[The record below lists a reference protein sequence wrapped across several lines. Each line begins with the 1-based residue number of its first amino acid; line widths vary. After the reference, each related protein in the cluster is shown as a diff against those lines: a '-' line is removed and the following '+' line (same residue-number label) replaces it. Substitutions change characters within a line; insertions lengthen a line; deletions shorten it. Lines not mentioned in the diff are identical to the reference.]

1 MWADLWKR
9 TATGAASLCPSPVRY
24 KPMLRRRQVRLSY
37 PQAFVELTLLLALR
51 HGRRSSARVLGLP
64 LSTVYRW
71 LEDYRRQPE
80 RLTRIQSGSPDW
92 LDQLIGACEAHG
104 FDVRPRLGTLEPLAC
119 GPAAAGASDK
129 PHPIF
134 RARAHSRAGTLAEP
148 AQLAHAS
155 GAQRGA
161 RVSKTALSPGIR
173 ARVNVARHEI
183 DRHYYSQLSCEML
196 AGIAG
201 MSRFHFIRTFKTAFS
216 VAPYHYLMQVRIHH
230 AKLLLS
236 TTQQPLDA
244 VAAAVGFDT
253 QSSMC
258 KAFRSIE
265 GVTLATF
272 FRGVRL
278 GSAPLPMN
286 HAALA

>member
-1 MWADLWKR
+1 
-9 TATGAASLCPSPVRY
+9 
-24 KPMLRRRQVRLSY
+24 MLRRRQVRLSY
-37 PQAFVELTLLLALR
+37 PQAFVELALLLALR
-51 HGRRSSARVLGLP
+51 HGRRNCATVLGLP

-71 LEDYRRQPE
+71 LEHYRRQPE
-80 RLTRIQSGSPDW
+80 RIERIERSDGAW
-92 LDQLIGACEAHG
+92 LDELIGACEAHG
-104 FDVRPRLGTLEPLAC
+104 FELRERIHTLEP
-119 GPAAAGASDK
+119 GAAGNGGGDNPRS
-129 PHPIF
+129 IF
-134 RARAHSRAGTLAEP
+134 RARSLLRSGATPAAGTVPP
-148 AQLAHAS
+148 ATAIGSQAF
-155 GAQRGA
+155 RGRSTPLSPLVQA
-161 RVSKTALSPGIR
+161 RVAL
-173 ARVNVARHEI
+173 ARSEI

-196 AGIAG
+196 ASIAA
-201 MSRFHFIRTFKTAFS
+201 MSRFHFIRTFKAAFS

-230 AKLLLS
+230 AKLLLG

-278 GSAPLPMN
+278 GSAPLPTLGPTRG
-286 HAALA
+286 HTARG

>member
-1 MWADLWKR
+1 
-9 TATGAASLCPSPVRY
+9 
-24 KPMLRRRQVRLSY
+24 MLRHRQVRLSY
-37 PQAFVELTLLLALR
+37 PQAFVEVALLLALR
-51 HGRRSSARVLGLP
+51 HGRRNSARALGLP

-71 LEDYRRQPE
+71 LEHYRRQPE
-80 RLTRIQSGSPDW
+80 RIERIERSDPAW
-92 LDQLIGACEAHG
+92 LDELIGACNAHG
-104 FDVRPRLGTLEPLAC
+104 FDLRERIRALEPLAA
-119 GPAAAGASDK
+119 GEVARGNPRSIFAARSLLRNNAASTTGT
-129 PHPIF
+129 PLASAIPEPIGSNS
-134 RARAHSRAGTLAEP
+134 AP
-148 AQLAHAS
+148 
-155 GAQRGA
+155 
-161 RVSKTALSPGIR
+161 LSPLVR
-173 ARVNVARHEI
+173 ARVALARSEI

-201 MSRFHFIRTFKTAFS
+201 MSRFHFIRTFKTAFC

-278 GSAPLPMN
+278 GSAPLPIFVSTQG
-286 HAALA
+286 HAASG

>member
-1 MWADLWKR
+1 
-9 TATGAASLCPSPVRY
+9 
-24 KPMLRRRQVRLSY
+24 MLRRRQVRLSY
-37 PQAFVELTLLLALR
+37 PPAFVELALLLALR
-51 HGRRSSARVLGLP
+51 HGRRASARVLGLP

-71 LEDYRRQPE
+71 LDDCRRQPE
-80 RLTRIQSGSPDW
+80 RLARIESSDLQSSDPDR
-92 LDQLIGACEAHG
+92 LKQLIAACEAHG
-104 FDVRPRLGTLEPLAC
+104 FDLRSRLCTLEPLATD
-119 GPAAAGASDK
+119 PAADAASDNLRA
-129 PHPIF
+129 IF
-134 RARAHSRAGTLAEP
+134 RARLHSRAGAESEP
-148 AQLAHAS
+148 AQLAHARATPQS
-155 GAQRGA
+155 TRAS
-161 RVSKTALSPGIR
+161 VTALSAGIR
-173 ARVNVARHEI
+173 ARVALARHEI

-201 MSRFHFIRTFKTAFS
+201 MSRFHFIRTFKAAFS

-244 VAAAVGFDT
+244 VAAAVGFDS

-265 GVTLATF
+265 GVSLATF

-278 GSAPLPMN
+278 GSAPLPTLGTTRS
-286 HAALA
+286 HAALG

>member
-1 MWADLWKR
+1 
-9 TATGAASLCPSPVRY
+9 
-24 KPMLRRRQVRLSY
+24 MLRHRQVRLSY
-37 PQAFVELTLLLALR
+37 PQAFVEVAMLLALR
-51 HGRRSSARVLGLP
+51 HGRRNSARVLGLP

-71 LEDYRRQPE
+71 LEHYRRQPE
-80 RLTRIQSGSPDW
+80 RIERIERSDQAW
-92 LDQLIGACEAHG
+92 LDELIGACNAHG
-104 FDVRPRLGTLEPLAC
+104 FDLRERIGTLEPLAA
-119 GPAAAGASDK
+119 GEQARGNPRSIFAARRLLRSGAAS
-129 PHPIF
+129 F
-134 RARAHSRAGTLAEP
+134 AGTPP
-148 AQLAHAS
+148 ASAIPLPIRSAPRSPLVQ
-155 GAQRGA
+155 A
-161 RVSKTALSPGIR
+161 RVAL
-173 ARVNVARHEI
+173 ARSEI

-201 MSRFHFIRTFKTAFS
+201 MSRFHFIRTFKAAFS

-265 GVTLATF
+265 GVTLAAY

-278 GSAPLPMN
+278 GSAPLPVVSAQS
-286 HAALA
+286 HAASG

>member
-1 MWADLWKR
+1 
-9 TATGAASLCPSPVRY
+9 
-24 KPMLRRRQVRLSY
+24 MLRHRQVRLSY
-37 PQAFVELTLLLALR
+37 PQAFVEVALLLALR
-51 HGRRSSARVLGLP
+51 HGRRNSARVLGLP

-71 LEDYRRQPE
+71 LEHYRRQPE
-80 RLTRIQSGSPDW
+80 RIERIERSDQAW
-92 LDQLIGACEAHG
+92 LDELIAACNAHG
-104 FDVRPRLGTLEPLAC
+104 FDLRERIGTLEPLVA
-119 GPAAAGASDK
+119 GDGARDNPRSIFAARSLLRSSAGAM
-129 PHPIF
+129 P
-134 RARAHSRAGTLAEP
+134 RASAVRAQP
-148 AQLAHAS
+148 V
-155 GAQRGA
+155 RGNSA
-161 RVSKTALSPGIR
+161 PLSPVVR
-173 ARVNVARHEI
+173 ARVALARDEI

-201 MSRFHFIRTFKTAFS
+201 MSRFHFIRTFKAAFS

-265 GVTLATF
+265 GVTLAAF

-278 GSAPLPMN
+278 GSAPLPILVSGQGQ
-286 HAALA
+286 AASG

>member
-1 MWADLWKR
+1 
-9 TATGAASLCPSPVRY
+9 
-24 KPMLRRRQVRLSY
+24 MLRHRQVRLSY
-37 PQAFVELTLLLALR
+37 PQAFVEVALLLALR
-51 HGRRSSARVLGLP
+51 HGRRNSARVLGLP

-71 LEDYRRQPE
+71 LEHYRRQPE
-80 RLTRIQSGSPDW
+80 RIGRIERSDPAW
-92 LDQLIGACEAHG
+92 LDELIGACKAHG
-104 FDVRPRLGTLEPLAC
+104 FDLRERIRALEPLAA
-119 GPAAAGASDK
+119 GEDGRDNPRSIFAARSLLRGGAAANAVLAQPDRSRGASLS
-129 PHPIF
+129 PLSP
-134 RARAHSRAGTLAEP
+134 LV
-148 AQLAHAS
+148 Q
-155 GAQRGA
+155 A
-161 RVSKTALSPGIR
+161 RVAL
-173 ARVNVARHEI
+173 ARSEI

-196 AGIAG
+196 AGLAG
-201 MSRFHFIRTFKTAFS
+201 MSRFHFIRTFKAAFS

-278 GSAPLPMN
+278 GSAPLPILAPAQGQ
-286 HAALA
+286 AASG

>member
-1 MWADLWKR
+1 
-9 TATGAASLCPSPVRY
+9 
-24 KPMLRRRQVRLSY
+24 MLRHRQVRLSY
-37 PQAFVELTLLLALR
+37 PQAFVEVALLLALR
-51 HGRRSSARVLGLP
+51 HGPRNSARVLGLP

-71 LEDYRRQPE
+71 LEHYRRQPE
-80 RLTRIQSGSPDW
+80 RIARIERSDPAW
-92 LDQLIGACEAHG
+92 LDELIGACNAHG
-104 FDVRPRLGTLEPLAC
+104 FDLRERIGTLEPLAA
-119 GPAAAGASDK
+119 GDEARDNPRSIFAARRLLRNGAAPFASTPPASAV
-129 PHPIF
+129 PQPI
-134 RARAHSRAGTLAEP
+134 RRSSAP
-148 AQLAHAS
+148 
-155 GAQRGA
+155 
-161 RVSKTALSPGIR
+161 LSPLVR
-173 ARVNVARHEI
+173 ARVALARSEI

-201 MSRFHFIRTFKTAFS
+201 ISRFHFIRTFKAAFS

-265 GVTLATF
+265 GVTLAAF

-278 GSAPLPMN
+278 GSAPLPTFASPQG
-286 HAALA
+286 HAASG

>member
-1 MWADLWKR
+1 
-9 TATGAASLCPSPVRY
+9 
-24 KPMLRRRQVRLSY
+24 MLRRRQVRLSY

-51 HGRRSSARVLGLP
+51 HGRRNCSRVLGLP

-71 LEDYRRQPE
+71 LQHYRRQPE
-80 RLTRIQSGSPDW
+80 RIERIERSNCAW
-92 LDQLIGACEAHG
+92 LDELIGACEAHG
-104 FDVRPRLGTLEPLAC
+104 FDLRERIRTLE
-119 GPAAAGASDK
+119 PAAAGNDGGDNPRS
-129 PHPIF
+129 IF
-134 RARAHSRAGTLAEP
+134 RARSLLR
-148 AQLAHAS
+148 S
-155 GAQRGA
+155 GATPVGGAMPPANAIDVQALRGGSAPLSSLVQVRVALA
-161 RVSKTALSPGIR
+161 RS
-173 ARVNVARHEI
+173 EI

-201 MSRFHFIRTFKTAFS
+201 MSRFHFIRTFKAAFS

-278 GSAPLPMN
+278 GSAPLPS
-286 HAALA
+286 HAAYG

>member
-1 MWADLWKR
+1 
-9 TATGAASLCPSPVRY
+9 
-24 KPMLRRRQVRLSY
+24 
-37 PQAFVELTLLLALR
+37 
-51 HGRRSSARVLGLP
+51 
-64 LSTVYRW
+64 
-71 LEDYRRQPE
+71 
-80 RLTRIQSGSPDW
+80 
-92 LDQLIGACEAHG
+92 
-104 FDVRPRLGTLEPLAC
+104 
-119 GPAAAGASDK
+119 
-129 PHPIF
+129 
-134 RARAHSRAGTLAEP
+134 
-148 AQLAHAS
+148 
-155 GAQRGA
+155 
-161 RVSKTALSPGIR
+161 
-173 ARVNVARHEI
+173 
-183 DRHYYSQLSCEML
+183 ML

-201 MSRFHFIRTFKTAFS
+201 MSRFHFIRTFKAAFS

-278 GSAPLPMN
+278 GSAPLPVFVPAQG
-286 HAALA
+286 HAASG

>member
-1 MWADLWKR
+1 M
-9 TATGAASLCPSPVRY
+9 
-24 KPMLRRRQVRLSY
+24 
-37 PQAFVELTLLLALR
+37 
-51 HGRRSSARVLGLP
+51 P

-71 LEDYRRQPE
+71 LEHYRRQPE
-80 RLTRIQSGSPDW
+80 RFERIERSDPAW
-92 LDQLIGACEAHG
+92 LDELIGACNAHG
-104 FDVRPRLGTLEPLAC
+104 FDLRERIRALEPLAAVEVAR
-119 GPAAAGASDK
+119 GNPRSIFAARSLLRKAAAPGAGA
-129 PHPIF
+129 PL
-134 RARAHSRAGTLAEP
+134 ARAIP
-148 AQLAHAS
+148 APIRS
-155 GAQRGA
+155 GNAP
-161 RVSKTALSPGIR
+161 LSPLVR
-173 ARVNVARHEI
+173 ARVALAHSEI

-216 VAPYHYLMQVRIHH
+216 VAPYHYLMQVRIRH

-265 GVTLATF
+265 GVTLAAF

-278 GSAPLPMN
+278 GSAPLPVVSAQS
-286 HAALA
+286 HAASG